1 MPKKLLEPE
10 ERTKPVKASPA
21 PKSASQHEKKPSSTK
36 KKASSFPRVK
46 PASSLHLNGSAEDAP
61 KRRKDGAATRERI
74 LDVARVLIR
83 KKGFDAASMREIAS
97 RAEVSLGLA
106 YHYFTSKDAIPMALY
121 AEHIAKHGELAHE
134 ALKTR
139 TDLAE
144 RIEAVMLTGL
154 DARANDRA
162 VLHVMARTVL
172 DLDSPASLFAKES
185 TELRK
190 ASIGLFRSVATSD
203 DVLEEMREP
212 LALAL
217 WTLHLGILLRFVYD
231 DSPGQKETRLL
242 VEKSARLVRDL
253 VFMLGLPFVAPLREN
268 LLDVLTQGGLLRLTQ
283 TPDADPVHGTNAT
296 DATPPNEPQDA

>member
-21 PKSASQHEKKPSSTK
+21 PKSASQREKKPSSSK
-36 KKASSFPRVK
+36 KKASSSLLN
-46 PASSLHLNGSAEDAP
+46 ASVEEAP

-74 LDVARVLIR
+74 LDVARALIR

-106 YHYFTSKDAIPMALY
+106 YHYFASKDAIPMALY
-121 AEHIAKHGELAHE
+121 AEHIAKHAELAHA

-144 RIEAVMLTGL
+144 RIEAAMLTGL

-185 TELRK
+185 TELRE
-190 ASIGLFRSVATSD
+190 ASIGLFRVVVARD
-203 DVLEEMREP
+203 DVLEELHEP
-212 LALAL
+212 LSLAL

-253 VFMLGLPFVAPLREN
+253 VFMLGLPFVAPFREN
-268 LLDVLTQGGLLRLTQ
+268 LLDVLTQGGLLQLTQ
-283 TPDADPVHGTNAT
+283 TSDADPAHGTNAA
-296 DATPPNEPQDA
+296 DATPPNEPQNA

>member
-21 PKSASQHEKKPSSTK
+21 PKSASPREKKPSSSK
-36 KKASSFPRVK
+36 KKASSSR
-46 PASSLHLNGSAEDAP
+46 LNASAEEAP

-74 LDVARVLIR
+74 LDVARALIR

-106 YHYFTSKDAIPMALY
+106 YHYFASKDAIPMALY
-121 AEHIAKHGELAHE
+121 AEHIAKHGELARE

-144 RIEAVMLTGL
+144 RIETAMLTGL

-162 VLHVMARTVL
+162 VLQGMARSAL
-172 DLDSPASLFAKES
+172 DLDSGASLFAKETS
-185 TELRK
+185 ALRD
-190 ASIGLFRSVATSD
+190 ASIRLFREVVERD
-203 DVLEEMREP
+203 EVLEELRGP
-212 LALAL
+212 LSLAL
-217 WTLHLGILLRFVYD
+217 WSLHLGILLRFVYD
-231 DSPGQKETRLL
+231 DSPGQKTTRLL

-253 VFMLGLPFVAPLREN
+253 VFMLGLPFVAPFREN
-268 LLDVLTQGGLLRLTQ
+268 LLDVLTQGGLLQLTQ
-283 TPDADPVHGTNAT
+283 TSDADPAHGTNAT
-296 DATPPNEPQDA
+296 DATPSNEPQDA